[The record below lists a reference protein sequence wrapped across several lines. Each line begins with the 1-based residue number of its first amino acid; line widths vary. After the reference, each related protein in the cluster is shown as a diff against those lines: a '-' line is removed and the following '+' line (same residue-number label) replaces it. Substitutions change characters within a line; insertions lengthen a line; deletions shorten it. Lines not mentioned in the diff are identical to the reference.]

1 MTAEKLYN
9 EIKAWRESCSANGMP
24 SIAHE
29 MNEVL
34 NQLEAD
40 MRLEAAKKGNTK
52 SIVTAAN
59 RIIKNAQ
66 KENAARPLLHAM
78 FENTLGDGTTVYCV
92 CDGYHA
98 VRFNEKP
105 LLPELDSKYNGQ
117 QMNLNNIVK
126 EVDGSGEIQLP
137 DIAELKVY
145 IKTHKITDKSNP
157 KKVEDY
163 LLNEYLGLWVNPRY
177 LLNVMECLPGCKAWA
192 ANKKSVI
199 YFTAENGD
207 GCLCPVNHK

>member
-1 MTAEKLYN
+1 MTTEKLYDV
-9 EIKAWRESCSANGMP
+9 IKEWRESVMAEGMV
-24 SIAHE
+24 ATGLE
-29 MNEVL
+29 MEKTL
-34 NQLEAD
+34 KQLEAD
-40 MRLEAAKKGNTK
+40 MRLAEVKKSGTK

-78 FENTLGDGTTVYCV
+78 FENTLGNGTTVYCV

-163 LLNEYLGLWVNPRY
+163 LLNEYLGLWVNPQY